1 MCNKIDEYT
10 KAIAEIRN
18 GKSEGYVKK
27 ARADVIERYDTRV
40 QARQYSDIYMA
51 GLRKNG

>member
-1 MCNKIDEYT
+1 MENL
-10 KAIAEIRN
+10 
-18 GKSEGYVKK
+18 KSMLKK
-27 ARADVIERYDTRV
+27 PGADVIERYDTRV